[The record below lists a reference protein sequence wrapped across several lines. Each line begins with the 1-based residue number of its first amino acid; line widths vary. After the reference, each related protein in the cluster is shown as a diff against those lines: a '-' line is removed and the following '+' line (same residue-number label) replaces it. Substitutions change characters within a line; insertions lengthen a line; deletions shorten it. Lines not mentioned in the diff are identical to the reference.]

1 MIELL
6 QAFLEAKKSF
16 TKPNKSKKSN
26 HGDYSTVEDINDA
39 TQPSLQA
46 NNLVII
52 PIVKDDILYT
62 RLYHTL
68 TGQFLE
74 DVRKL
79 VSEKS
84 GCQGMG
90 ASNTYMLKY
99 ALKTLLNISGN
110 DDDDDG
116 QAEQAYI
123 EKQKKEEQD
132 YIEKQKKE
140 EQDYINKKVIKKKE
154 TELADLLINVKE
166 HVLKN
171 KYVADMIKEK
181 FNIDFTSDSLHHV
194 EKSKLDEVIK
204 FIKSR

>member
-6 QAFLEAKKSF
+6 QAFLEAKKGF
-16 TKPNKSKKSN
+16 EKPKKSKKSN

-39 TQPSLQA
+39 TQPALQA

-52 PIVKDDILYT
+52 PSVRDDILT
-62 RLYHTL
+62 VRLYHTL

-99 ALKTLLNISGN
+99 ALKTILNISGN

-123 EKQKKEEQD
+123 EKQKKEEQA
-132 YIEKQKKE
+132 YIDKQ
-140 EQDYINKKVIKKKE
+140 VIKKKE
-154 TELADLLINVKE
+154 AELAALLINVKE
-166 HVLKN
+166 HVLNN

-194 EKSKLDEVIK
+194 EKSKLDEVVK

>member
-6 QAFLEAKKSF
+6 QAFLEAKKGF
-16 TKPNKSKKSN
+16 EKPKKSKKSN

-39 TQPSLQA
+39 TQPALQA

-52 PIVKDDILYT
+52 PSVRDDILT
-62 RLYHTL
+62 VRLYHTL

-99 ALKTLLNISGN
+99 ALKTILNISGN

-123 EKQKKEEQD
+123 EKQKKEEQA
-132 YIEKQKKE
+132 YIEKQ
-140 EQDYINKKVIKKKE
+140 VIKKKE
-154 TELADLLINVKE
+154 TELAALLINVKE
-166 HVLKN
+166 HVLNN

-194 EKSKLDEVIK
+194 EKSKLDEVVK

>member
-132 YIEKQKKE
+132 YINKQ
-140 EQDYINKKVIKKKE
+140 VIKKKE

-181 FNIDFTSDSLHHV
+181 FKIDFTSDSLHHV
-194 EKSKLDEVIK
+194 EKSILDEVVK

>member
-6 QAFLEAKKSF
+6 QAFLEAKKGF
-16 TKPNKSKKSN
+16 EKPKKSKKSN

-39 TQPSLQA
+39 TQPALQA

-52 PIVKDDILYT
+52 PSVRDDILT
-62 RLYHTL
+62 VRLYHTL

-84 GCQGMG
+84 GCQGIG

-99 ALKTLLNISGN
+99 ALKTILNISGN

-132 YIEKQKKE
+132 YINKQ
-140 EQDYINKKVIKKKE
+140 VIKKKE

-166 HVLKN
+166 HLLKN

-194 EKSKLDEVIK
+194 EKSKLDEVVK

>member
-132 YIEKQKKE
+132 YI
-140 EQDYINKKVIKKKE
+140 NKKVIKKKE

>member
-6 QAFLEAKKSF
+6 QAFLEAKKGF
-16 TKPNKSKKSN
+16 EKPKKSKKSN

-39 TQPSLQA
+39 TQPALQA

-52 PIVKDDILYT
+52 PSVRDDILT
-62 RLYHTL
+62 VRLYHTL

-99 ALKTLLNISGN
+99 ALKTILNISGN

-123 EKQKKEEQD
+123 EKQKKEEQA
-132 YIEKQKKE
+132 YIEKQ
-140 EQDYINKKVIKKKE
+140 VIKKKE

-171 KYVADMIKEK
+171 KYLADMIKEK

-194 EKSKLDEVIK
+194 EKSKLDEVVK

>member
-6 QAFLEAKKSF
+6 QAFLEAKKGF
-16 TKPNKSKKSN
+16 EKPKKSKKSN

-39 TQPSLQA
+39 TQPALQA

-52 PIVKDDILYT
+52 PSVRDDILT
-62 RLYHTL
+62 VRLYHTL

-84 GCQGMG
+84 GCQGIG

-99 ALKTLLNISGN
+99 ALKTILNISGN

-132 YIEKQKKE
+132 YINKQ
-140 EQDYINKKVIKKKE
+140 VIKKKE

-166 HVLKN
+166 HLLKN
-171 KYVADMIKEK
+171 KYLADITKEK

-194 EKSKLDEVIK
+194 EKSKLDEVVK

>member
-6 QAFLEAKKSF
+6 QAFLEAKKGF
-16 TKPNKSKKSN
+16 EKPKKSKKSN

-39 TQPSLQA
+39 TQPALQA

-52 PIVKDDILYT
+52 PSVRDDILT
-62 RLYHTL
+62 VRLYHTL

-99 ALKTLLNISGN
+99 ALKTILNISGN

-132 YIEKQKKE
+132 YIEKQ
-140 EQDYINKKVIKKKE
+140 VIKKKE
-154 TELADLLINVKE
+154 TELAALLINVKE
-166 HVLKN
+166 HVLNN

-194 EKSKLDEVIK
+194 EKSKLDEVVK

>member
-6 QAFLEAKKSF
+6 QAFLEAKKGF
-16 TKPNKSKKSN
+16 EKPKKSKKSN

-39 TQPSLQA
+39 TQPALQA

-52 PIVKDDILYT
+52 PSVRDDILT
-62 RLYHTL
+62 VRLYHTL

-99 ALKTLLNISGN
+99 ALKTILNISGN

-132 YIEKQKKE
+132 YINKQ
-140 EQDYINKKVIKKKE
+140 VIKKKE

-166 HVLKN
+166 HLLKN
-171 KYVADMIKEK
+171 KYLADITKEK
-181 FNIDFTSDSLHHV
+181 FNIDFTSDSLHRV
-194 EKSKLDEVIK
+194 EKSKLDEVVK

>member
-1 MIELL
+1 
-6 QAFLEAKKSF
+6 
-16 TKPNKSKKSN
+16 
-26 HGDYSTVEDINDA
+26 VEDINDA
-39 TQPSLQA
+39 TQPALQA

-52 PIVKDDILYT
+52 PSVRDDILT
-62 RLYHTL
+62 VRLYHTL

-84 GCQGMG
+84 GCQGIG

-99 ALKTLLNISGN
+99 ALKTILNISGN

-123 EKQKKEEQD
+123 EKQKKEQQA
-132 YIEKQKKE
+132 YIDKQ
-140 EQDYINKKVIKKKE
+140 VIKKKE

-166 HVLKN
+166 HLLKN

-194 EKSKLDEVIK
+194 EKSKLDEVVK

>member
-1 MIELL
+1 
-6 QAFLEAKKSF
+6 
-16 TKPNKSKKSN
+16 
-26 HGDYSTVEDINDA
+26 
-39 TQPSLQA
+39 
-46 NNLVII
+46 
-52 PIVKDDILYT
+52 
-62 RLYHTL
+62 
-68 TGQFLE
+68 
-74 DVRKL
+74 
-79 VSEKS
+79 
-84 GCQGMG
+84 MG

-123 EKQKKEEQD
+123 EKQKKEEQA
-132 YIEKQKKE
+132 YIDKQ
-140 EQDYINKKVIKKKE
+140 VIKKKE

-181 FNIDFTSDSLHHV
+181 FKIDFTSDSLHHV
-194 EKSKLDEVIK
+194 EKSILDEVVK

>member
-6 QAFLEAKKSF
+6 QAFLEAKKGF
-16 TKPNKSKKSN
+16 EKPKKSKKSN

-39 TQPSLQA
+39 TQPALQA

-52 PIVKDDILYT
+52 PSVRDDILT
-62 RLYHTL
+62 VRLYHTL

-84 GCQGMG
+84 GCQGIG

-99 ALKTLLNISGN
+99 ALKTILNISGN

-132 YIEKQKKE
+132 YINKQ
-140 EQDYINKKVIKKKE
+140 VIKKKE

-166 HVLKN
+166 HLLKN
-171 KYVADMIKEK
+171 KYLADITKEK
-181 FNIDFTSDSLHHV
+181 FNIDFTSDSLHRV
-194 EKSKLDEVIK
+194 EKSKLDEVVK

>member
-6 QAFLEAKKSF
+6 QAFLEAKKGF
-16 TKPNKSKKSN
+16 EKPKKSKKSN

-39 TQPSLQA
+39 TQPALQA

-52 PIVKDDILYT
+52 PSVRDDILT
-62 RLYHTL
+62 VRLYHTL

-99 ALKTLLNISGN
+99 ALKTILNISGN

-123 EKQKKEEQD
+123 EKQKKEEQA
-132 YIEKQKKE
+132 YIEKQ
-140 EQDYINKKVIKKKE
+140 VIKKKE

-166 HVLKN
+166 HLLKN

-194 EKSKLDEVIK
+194 EKSKLDEVVK